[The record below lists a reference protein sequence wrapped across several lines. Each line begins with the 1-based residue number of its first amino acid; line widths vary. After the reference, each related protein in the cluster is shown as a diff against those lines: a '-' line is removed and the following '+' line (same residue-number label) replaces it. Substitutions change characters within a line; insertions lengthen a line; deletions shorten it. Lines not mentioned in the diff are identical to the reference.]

1 MRTEN
6 YDRKNDDTH
15 FWVNYLFKSSSSRVK
30 HTEQR
35 KPCSLFL
42 LLSSLAPLPTLR
54 SRNQWLSTSSCGLRG
69 SRHVCFIK
77 ERILASAP
85 NLQQW
90 EDGIAYINS
99 FLHRSWS
106 AVRSTC
112 TTKGTEDKVI
122 RWNLSACV
130 PRSDVDS
137 IMQVIKLIC
146 ISDQSCVG
154 QTQQATESIKSPVI
168 LAIIASH
175 HKWKDQ
181 SSLLNPHVFVL
192 HI

>member
-1 MRTEN
+1 MRVSKLWQ
-6 YDRKNDDTH
+6 KNDDTH

-69 SRHVCFIK
+69 SRHVCFIE

-99 FLHRSWS
+99 LLHRSWS
-106 AVRSTC
+106 GVRSTC

-122 RWNLSACV
+122 RWNLTLVCRVVMSIRSCRPLNWSVLVISLAWGRHNRQRSPSS
-130 PRSDVDS
+130 PR
-137 IMQVIKLIC
+137 
-146 ISDQSCVG
+146 
-154 QTQQATESIKSPVI
+154 
-168 LAIIASH
+168 
-175 HKWKDQ
+175 
-181 SSLLNPHVFVL
+181 
-192 HI
+192 